1 ATLDSVN
8 YHDETRSLT
17 KSSNFNNN
25 KKNKKRRK
33 RRPRYHQRTGRD
45 SDSGASMQS
54 SVHEQLR
61 EYRAKKEAERKR
73 QLLSGL
79 LPLARASRWSR
90 LCTRLYL
97 LLPERV
103 RAHRLVAMG
112 WPVRLGVFLLL
123 WLYFVYIEWGAV
135 FFICGL
141 LYLLVSSMRGDS
153 QRRSGPSAYS
163 VFNRNCE
170 RLDGTFTA
178 AEEFDRS
185 LRSGFS

>member
-1 ATLDSVN
+1 
-8 YHDETRSLT
+8 
-17 KSSNFNNN
+17 
-25 KKNKKRRK
+25 
-33 RRPRYHQRTGRD
+33 
-45 SDSGASMQS
+45 MQS

-79 LPLARASRWSR
+79 LPFAGSGSSASADQQGVACAADEARAPSRWSR

-178 AEEFDRS
+178 EEFDRS